1 MKRTAWIASG
11 VVAMLVLA
19 AALWWGLRE
28 AEEAPQYRTAALE
41 RGPLQAAV
49 SAAGTVKPVVQ
60 VTVGSQVS
68 GQIAEILADFN
79 TEVKKG
85 QLIARIDAQTFH
97 YKVRQAQADL
107 DAARAQVLQQQA
119 AVAAQQAAVSRAQLD
134 ADNAQRDLQ
143 RKQGLL
149 DQNFISPAEYD
160 TAQNVAGTFAEQ
172 LKAVLAQLDVS
183 RAQAVSAVAT
193 VKQRE
198 AALAQ
203 AQVDLDRTD
212 IRSPVDG
219 VVIKRSVDVGQ
230 TVAASL
236 QAPELFLIA
245 RNLSDMQVEVLVDE
259 ADIGR
264 VRPGQAASFAVDA
277 FPGRS
282 YEGTV
287 ATVRKASTSNNNVV
301 TYTVVVAFANRGA
314 ELLPGMTAN
323 VRMVTDS
330 RDDVLKLPNAA
341 LRVRLPNVA
350 EPSPT
355 PVAASAASAPGA
367 PAAGRGFEVARGDAP
382 HGAGRHGPLAA
393 FRAGLQSEVGL
404 TPAQLQ
410 KVDAL
415 SSTLRP
421 KLAALRGLPEDERAR
436 GTDRVRAE
444 LHMQVAALLTP
455 DQKPRYERFIAESS
469 GQGPAVAGTRGRI
482 YVLQPDGRPQAV
494 SVRLGISDGSV
505 TELLAPRL
513 APGTT
518 VIVGAPPPSASRG
531 PTGPRPPF

>member
-11 VVAMLVLA
+11 VVAMLALA

-219 VVIKRSVDVGQ
+219 IVNTLDVNTIGAFVQPGGVVAGIVPTSETLLVEARVSPKDVAFIQPNQPALIKITAYDFSIFGGIDGK
-230 TVAASL
+230 VANVSADS
-236 QAPELFLIA
+236 
-245 RNLSDMQVEVLVDE
+245 LVDTNTGE
-259 ADIGR
+259 PYYQVR
-264 VRPGQAASFAVDA
+264 VATDQAALMSK
-277 FPGRS
+277 GKS
-282 YEGTV
+282 Y
-287 ATVRKASTSNNNVV
+287 AII
-301 TYTVVVAFANRGA
+301 
-314 ELLPGMTAN
+314 PGMICSVEIMTGRKTILSYLLKPINKA
-323 VRMVTDS
+323 
-330 RDDVLKLPNAA
+330 RDEA
-341 LRVRLPNVA
+341 LR
-350 EPSPT
+350 
-355 PVAASAASAPGA
+355 
-367 PAAGRGFEVARGDAP
+367 
-382 HGAGRHGPLAA
+382 
-393 FRAGLQSEVGL
+393 
-404 TPAQLQ
+404 
-410 KVDAL
+410 
-415 SSTLRP
+415 
-421 KLAALRGLPEDERAR
+421 ER
-436 GTDRVRAE
+436 
-444 LHMQVAALLTP
+444 
-455 DQKPRYERFIAESS
+455 
-469 GQGPAVAGTRGRI
+469 
-482 YVLQPDGRPQAV
+482 
-494 SVRLGISDGSV
+494 
-505 TELLAPRL
+505 
-513 APGTT
+513 
-518 VIVGAPPPSASRG
+518 
-531 PTGPRPPF
+531 

>member
-11 VVAMLVLA
+11 VVAMLALA

-28 AEEAPQYRTAALE
+28 AEEAPQYRTAAVE

-107 DAARAQVLQQQA
+107 DAARAQVA
-119 AVAAQQAAVSRAQLD
+119 AAAGRCGGAAGRGCRARSSTPTTRSATCSASRACWT
-134 ADNAQRDLQ
+134 RTSS
-143 RKQGLL
+143 RR
-149 DQNFISPAEYD
+149 PEYD

-350 EPSPT
+350 SPRRRRWR
-355 PVAASAASAPGA
+355 PPRRARPAPRPAGARLRGGARRRAARRGA
-367 PAAGRGFEVARGDAP
+367 PRPAGGLPRRAAERGRP
-382 HGAGRHGPLAA
+382 HA
-393 FRAGLQSEVGL
+393 
-404 TPAQLQ
+404 AQLQ

-421 KLAALRGLPEDERAR
+421 KLAALRGCPRTSGRA
-436 GTDRVRAE
+436 
-444 LHMQVAALLTP
+444 
-455 DQKPRYERFIAESS
+455 
-469 GQGPAVAGTRGRI
+469 
-482 YVLQPDGRPQAV
+482 
-494 SVRLGISDGSV
+494 
-505 TELLAPRL
+505 APTAC
-513 APGTT
+513 APSCTC
-518 VIVGAPPPSASRG
+518 RW
-531 PTGPRPPF
+531 RRC